1 MCKMSVVDE
10 TSREA
15 LKLYAKISFVEFL
28 EFLARIA
35 ELNFKGSEMEDL
47 ELYEKLEYLLDDLFE
62 ILPEAKRVKQS
73 TIVEEFSDSDPEY
86 W

>member
-10 TSREA
+10 TSNDA
-15 LKLYAKISFVEFL
+15 LKLYAKITFVEFL

-47 ELYEKLEYLLDDLFE
+47 ELYEKLEYLIDDLFA
-62 ILPEAKRVKQS
+62 IFPEAKRVKQS
-73 TIVEEFSDSDPEY
+73 TVVEEFSDSDPEY
-86 W
+86 

>member
-86 W
+86 